1 MEQEALESA
10 LAAWGEGR
18 SATVL
23 VEGAVGCGKSELLAH
38 VLERAA
44 SQGALVLRGAGTAAE
59 TGLPLGVLSQVAAG
73 APAGALDPRHDG
85 AVGRGESMELFSAA
99 VRRLAAT
106 GPVVICVDDWQH
118 ADHLSRHYLLH
129 LAHAARTTGILLV
142 LARSLDGRDADPLL
156 DTELIRL
163 PRLVRLR
170 PAPLGP
176 DAVAELLRNQG
187 IEDPGAHHRLH
198 HASGGN
204 PLLLRALLDDL
215 RGFPADALPQK
226 DGAFGRAV
234 LACLQRNGAGT
245 VELANALAV
254 LDDLATPDAAAAL
267 LGEPASR
274 TARLTEALGAA
285 GLLDGA
291 RFRHPAARAAVLDRM
306 APADRA
312 ALHRTAAAVV
322 HADGADAPAVAEH
335 LVAARDVSR
344 EWAVPLLQ
352 SAAAQLL
359 SAGRTRR
366 ALACLELAGEGID
379 DAEARHDNHLRLA
392 EVSARI
398 DPGDAEL
405 RLNAVLADARARRTG
420 PHALSALARLL
431 IGQGR
436 LDEAEEVLELL
447 DAHGRAAAGDDRSA
461 EGGGRATGG
470 ERAAGDDR
478 AAGGG
483 RPRARRA
490 PRVEGADPLDGL
502 VAFPRRTDVRGH
514 RAPHDEYGTHG
525 TARDLPTGPD
535 AGPWHLPEGSP
546 AAAAAAAEAFLR
558 GSTAGSA
565 TIEPTVQALRTLLYL
580 GGAARALPWCRD
592 LAEET
597 ERRAVPGWTALLR
610 ALHAEALLRQGD
622 LDGAEREA
630 LAALASVPRSP
641 GSALTCGAVGVLMRA
656 RLALGRTDSVAAE
669 LARPVPDTA
678 LTSVHGLAYLRAR
691 GQFHL
696 AASRHHAALG
706 DFLEVGRRMRRW
718 GLDRPVVLPWRTDAA
733 EALYRLGESAQAERF
748 VTQQLATPDAVD
760 PWVQGVSLRLRA
772 TVQEP
777 RTRQALLAR
786 ATEALRRSGD
796 RYELARALRD
806 FGDSLR
812 ECGESA
818 RAAMVNRTAW
828 HLADECGAHPLR
840 NTITVVGSRP
850 APAAPPVTASF
861 AELAEQLSDSE
872 RRVAAL
878 AVRGD
883 TNKEIAG
890 KLFITVSTVEQHLT
904 RAYRKL
910 GITRRQEL
918 PVELQLIAA
927 EA

>member
-1 MEQEALESA
+1 MKLVERAVEQEALESA
-10 LAAWGEGR
+10 LAACGAGR
-18 SATVL
+18 GATVL
-23 VEGAVGCGKSELLAH
+23 VEAAVGCGKSELLAR
-38 VLERAA
+38 VAERAA
-44 SQGALVLRGAGTAAE
+44 FQGAVVLRATGSAAE
-59 TGLPLGVLSQVAAG
+59 SGLPLGALSQVAAG
-73 APAGALDPRHDG
+73 APPGALDPRHQG
-85 AVGRGESMELFSAA
+85 AGGRGESMELFSSA
-99 VRRLAAT
+99 VRRLAGQ

-129 LAHAARTTGILLV
+129 LAHAARTAGILLV
-142 LARSLDGRDADPLL
+142 LARSLDGREADPVL

-170 PAPLGP
+170 LSPLSP
-176 DAVAELLRNQG
+176 VAVAELLRDEG
-187 IEDPGAHHRLH
+187 IEDEEAHRGIH

-204 PLLLRALLDDL
+204 PLLVRALLDDL
-215 RGFPADALPQK
+215 RGAPEDTRPQQ
-226 DGAFGRAV
+226 DGAFGRAL
-234 LACLQRNGAGT
+234 LACLQRNGSGT

-254 LDDLATPDAAAAL
+254 LDDLATPGHAAAL
-267 LGEPASR
+267 AGAPVSR
-274 TARLTEALGAA
+274 TARMAEALGAA
-285 GLLDGA
+285 GLLDGV

-306 APADRA
+306 APAHRT

-344 EWAVPLLQ
+344 PWAVPVLR

-359 SAGRTRR
+359 CAGRPRR

-379 DAEARHDNHLRLA
+379 DASARHDNRLGLA
-392 EVSARI
+392 EIASRI

-405 RLNAVLADARARRTG
+405 RLSAALEHARARRTG
-420 PHALSALARLL
+420 PAGTSALARLL

-436 LDEAEEVLELL
+436 LDEAEEVLGLL
-447 DAHGRAAAGDDRSA
+447 DVDDRVIVDDRVTGGDAVTAGDRASVYRGPCA
-461 EGGGRATGG
+461 EG
-470 ERAAGDDR
+470 
-478 AAGGG
+478 
-483 RPRARRA
+483 ART
-490 PRVEGADPLDGL
+490 DPLDGL
-502 VAFPRRTDVRGH
+502 AAFPRRAATRRH
-514 RAPHDEYGTHG
+514 QAPHERDGTSGVPGATREH
-525 TARDLPTGPD
+525 P
-535 AGPWHLPEGSP
+535 AGPGAAPWLLPDGSP

-558 GSTAGSA
+558 GSSAGRA

-580 GGAARALPWCRD
+580 GGAVRALPWCRD
-592 LAEET
+592 LVEET
-597 ERRAVPGWTALLR
+597 ERRASPGWGVLLR
-610 ALHAEALLRQGD
+610 TLHAEALLRQGD

-630 LAALASVPRSP
+630 LAALESVPRSP
-641 GSALTCGAVGVLMRA
+641 GSATMCGVTGVLMRA

-669 LARPVPDTA
+669 LARPVPET
-678 LTSVHGLAYLRAR
+678 LLGSVHGLAYLRAR

-696 AASRHHAALG
+696 ATSRHHAALG
-706 DFLEVGRRMRRW
+706 DFLEIGRRMRRW

-760 PWVQGVSLRLRA
+760 PWVQGISLRLRA
-772 TVQEP
+772 TLQEP
-777 RTRQALLAR
+777 RKRQALLAR

-796 RYELARALRD
+796 RYELARALGD
-806 FGDSLR
+806 FGNALR
-812 ECGESA
+812 DCGESA

-840 NTITVVGSRP
+840 NTVTLVGSPP

-910 GITRRQEL
+910 GITRRQDL

-927 EA
+927 EV